1 MWVIRFQIQAPFGH
15 FRIPYTTIYKQT
27 YPFPTKP
34 AIIGIIGAILGWDED
49 TVLGKTKEFKIA
61 LPQWQ
66 NDGRFIEYAYI
77 LARKGKSSELRP
89 ERFEILV
96 RPSFEIIIASENKE
110 LIELVFLGIQNR
122 DFTFP
127 IYMGK
132 NEFVITEIISRCEK
146 PYEEDISKVTQP
158 SGIVFFP
165 GVKIPSFSPTG
176 SDLRPPQAFIG
187 VPLELTKSKAKNIR
201 RIRKICTALATKVP
215 IKLTEPIDGFKT
227 PCEVAI
233 I

>member
-1 MWVIRFQIQAPFGH
+1 MWVIRFQIHAPFGH
-15 FRIPYTTIYKQT
+15 FRIPYTTSYKQS

-34 AIIGIIGAILGWDED
+34 AVIGIIGAILGWDEG
-49 TVLGKTKEFKIA
+49 TVMEKIKEFKIA

-96 RPSFEIIIASENKE
+96 RPSFEILIASENRE
-110 LIELVFLGIQNR
+110 LIELVFLKIKNH

-132 NEFVITEIISRCEK
+132 NEFAITEIINLCEK
-146 PYEEDISKVTQP
+146 PYEEEVSKVTQP

-165 GVKIPSFSPTG
+165 GVRIPSFSLTG

-187 VPLELTKSKAKNIR
+187 VPLELAKSKVKNIR
-201 RIRKICTALATKVP
+201 KIRKICTALVTKIP
-215 IKLTEPIDGFKT
+215 IKLTEPVDGFKA